1 MTPEEWAKTR
11 QILLEN
17 LAHDPIGVDEL
28 CRWCHVSAVNGQAIL
43 LELELAWETVCLV
56 CIRTANVLVNL
67 TLFAKKRPHWTRR
80 RVALHESRGGRITGQ
95 GQNHKPLSG

>member
-28 CRWCHVSAVNGQAIL
+28 CRWCHVSAVDGQAIL
-43 LELELAWETVCLV
+43 LELELAGDVQ
-56 CIRTANVLVNL
+56 RHAGN
-67 TLFAKKRPHWTRR
+67 
-80 RVALHESRGGRITGQ
+80 RVSRLYQ
-95 GQNHKPLSG
+95 DS

>member
-28 CRWCHVSAVNGQAIL
+28 CRWCHVSAVGDQAIL
-43 LELELAWETVCLV
+43 LELELAGDEQ
-56 CIRTANVLVNL
+56 RHAVN
-67 TLFAKKRPHWTRR
+67 
-80 RVALHESRGGRITGQ
+80 RVSRLYQ
-95 GQNHKPLSG
+95 DS